1 MNAARIRL
9 STIMRIGAPE
19 IIRLLAEE
27 AANASNME
35 GSPRRSGADE
45 YEALIA
51 RSMPRVLDAVGAD
64 DRARAQMLES
74 LAQPAPAVP
83 VQPVPPLARVGLLS
97 IGLKVSREH
106 VERTVAGQA
115 EAGAILAE
123 FDLFAAALRG
133 ALSGL
138 PAKS

>member
-9 STIMRIGAPE
+9 STIMRLGAPE

-27 AANASNME
+27 AAAASNME
-35 GSPRRSGADE
+35 GSPRRSSADE
-45 YEALIA
+45 YEAVIA
-51 RSMPRVLDAVGAD
+51 RSVPRVLDAVGAD

-74 LAQPAPAVP
+74 LAQPGPEVA

-106 VERTVAGQA
+106 VERTVAGQP
-115 EAGAILAE
+115 EAAAIVAE
-123 FDLFAAALRG
+123 FDLFAAALR
-133 ALSGL
+133 ATASRL

>member
-9 STIMRIGAPE
+9 STIMRLRAPE
-19 IIRLLAEE
+19 IVRLLAEE
-27 AANASNME
+27 AARASNME
-35 GSPRRSGADE
+35 GSPRRSSADE

-64 DRARAQMLES
+64 DRARALMLES
-74 LAQPAPAVP
+74 LAQPTPVP

-106 VERTVAGQA
+106 VARTVAGQP

-123 FDLFAAALRG
+123 FDLFAVALRS

>member
-9 STIMRIGAPE
+9 STIMCLRAPE
-19 IIRLLAEE
+19 IVRLLAEE
-27 AANASNME
+27 AARASNME
-35 GSPRRSGADE
+35 GSPRRSSADE

-74 LAQPAPAVP
+74 LAQPTPVP

-106 VERTVAGQA
+106 VARTVAGQP
-115 EAGAILAE
+115 EAGA
-123 FDLFAAALRG
+123 
-133 ALSGL
+133 
-138 PAKS
+138 